1 MKSMFKFSSAIALS
15 LIFTTTIADAAEK
28 YDDYTL
34 EQVVIF
40 SRHGLRAPLAT
51 PSSALGQLTSHQWPQ

>member
-34 EQVVIF
+34 E
-40 SRHGLRAPLAT
+40 
-51 PSSALGQLTSHQWPQ
+51 